1 MVIRRIQELQS
12 SNALTN
18 SDENTENI
26 HSIMSREDLQKK
38 VLELTSE
45 LAQKEKTINELK
57 SQIAKQVQFYNSF
70 LL

>member
-1 MVIRRIQELQS
+1 MQS